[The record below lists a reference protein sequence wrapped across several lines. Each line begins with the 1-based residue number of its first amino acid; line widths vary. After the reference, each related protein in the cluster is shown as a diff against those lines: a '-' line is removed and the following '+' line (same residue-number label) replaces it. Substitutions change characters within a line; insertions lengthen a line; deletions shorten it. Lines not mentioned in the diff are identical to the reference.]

1 MRMRE
6 LADEHDAEIERS
18 QEQLKRER
26 ARASE
31 DRAHFERE
39 AEQVRRVANERAL
52 AEIERIKEVEENKRK
67 TLTKKHAVKKIYRR
81 IWQILVFNIGV

>member
-1 MRMRE
+1 MQMRE

-67 TLTKKHAVKKIYRR
+67 TLTKKHAVSAKEVNSR
-81 IWQILVFNIGV
+81 WLLVSNICA